1 MFNNIYKGK
10 KVWLSGHTGF
20 KGAWLAEWLV
30 SLGAEVRGYALAPDD
45 TQLLFSEL
53 RLDKS
58 IDSQFLDINSAENV
72 KKSITEF
79 NPDFVFHLAAQ
90 PLVRLSYEI
99 PRQTIATNVLGTVHV
114 LDALRFLKKP
124 CVAVIVTSDK
134 CYENLETGHP
144 HEEGDRMGGSDPY
157 SASKGMAELVV
168 TTYRRSF
175 FGEKSL
181 IKIASARAGNVIGGG
196 DMAADRIVPDIIR
209 SYYAQQSVGVRNPS
223 STRPWQHVLEPLSG
237 YLWLG
242 ATMAKPE
249 LIGQPASF
257 ATDFNFG
264 PTPEAVRTVNDLVSQ
279 FKLIWPDL
287 KVVKGPAGPHEAA
300 KLSLS
305 IEKAANI
312 LKWSPVW
319 NFDTTIRKTADWYSG
334 RSKGNEVSRLC
345 KDDISEYFLN
355 AHQQGCLWTR

>member
-1 MFNNIYKGK
+1 
-10 KVWLSGHTGF
+10 
-20 KGAWLAEWLV
+20 
-30 SLGAEVRGYALAPDD
+30 
-45 TQLLFSEL
+45 
-53 RLDKS
+53 
-58 IDSQFLDINSAENV
+58 
-72 KKSITEF
+72 
-79 NPDFVFHLAAQ
+79 
-90 PLVRLSYEI
+90 
-99 PRQTIATNVLGTVHV
+99 
-114 LDALRFLKKP
+114 
-124 CVAVIVTSDK
+124 
-134 CYENLETGHP
+134 
-144 HEEGDRMGGSDPY
+144 
-157 SASKGMAELVV
+157 
-168 TTYRRSF
+168 
-175 FGEKSL
+175 
-181 IKIASARAGNVIGGG
+181 
-196 DMAADRIVPDIIR
+196 
-209 SYYAQQSVGVRNPS
+209 
-223 STRPWQHVLEPLSG
+223 
-237 YLWLG
+237 
-242 ATMAKPE
+242 MAKPE
-249 LIGQPASF
+249 LIAQPASF